1 MRFSHLHIHS
11 HYSLLD
17 GLPKIDELLD
27 WAKKLNMDSLALTDH
42 GNMYGVV
49 EFYQKAKAQGI
60 KPIIGVEFYLAT
72 DGMQNR
78 RPNIDNKQYHLVLLA
93 KNLQGYKNLIKLTTQ
108 AWLEGFYYKPRIDHE
123 LLKKHSQGLI
133 CLSGCLKGAI
143 PQAILAKDY
152 EKTKKLCLEYQELF
166 GQDGFYLE
174 IQDHPNLPNQII
186 ANQEI
191 IKLSKK
197 LNIPLIATND
207 VHYLHKE
214 DAEAQDI
221 LICLQTQKKM
231 ADTNRM
237 TFVGE
242 DYSMRSQEQM
252 INSFKDIPEAIEN
265 TRKIVEMCNL
275 EIPLKEI
282 LLPHFD
288 VPDNLDA
295 NLSSAFLQD
304 AESHKK
310 NLLDINSQS
319 AKLMPDSKNALDKYL
334 EKLCYQ
340 GLKQK
345 FPECKEEILSRLKY
359 ELETIERTGF
369 ASYLL
374 IVQDFVNWAKKN
386 KIVVGPGRGSAP
398 GSLVSYVLNITEID
412 PIKYNLLFERF
423 LNPERISMPDIDLD
437 FADDRRNEVIKYIE
451 EKYGKNHV
459 AQIATFGTMAARAS
473 IRDCGRVLSMEYN
486 FCDKIAKMIIGSSIQ
501 DSIDNAPE
509 LKNLFNTDSGV
520 KKLLEISKK
529 LEGVARHIST
539 HACGIVITKNSLDNY
554 VPLQHPTQDDK
565 TIVTQYSMNIV
576 ENLGLLKIDIL
587 GLKNLTILQK
597 TIKLIELN
605 HSVKIDLNQIPLDDK
620 KTFELFKE
628 GKTTG
633 VFQLESSGMKRCL
646 KQLKPNNFE
655 DIIAMVS
662 LYRPG
667 PMEWIP
673 DYIAGKHGRKKMS
686 YLHPKLEP
694 ILKKTYGICIYQ
706 EQVMEIAK
714 TLAGFSLAKA
724 DILRKAVGKKIH
736 ALLIEQKEK
745 FIQGCVSNGISQKI
759 AEEVFVFIIEPFADY
774 GFNKSHATCYAL
786 IGYWTAYLKTHFPC
800 EFMASLLT
808 SDQNNIDRIAI
819 EINECKEMKIK
830 ILSPDINESFA
841 NFTAI
846 HQGKSSAFLRDIK
859 SKEKNLLNIHSFP
872 QQIIR
877 FGLSA
882 IKNVGDKIIEVIIEK
897 RKEKGKFKSMED
909 FAQRIN
915 HKDLNKKSLE
925 SLIKCGAFDQF
936 GERSQFL
943 ENSEEI
949 LNYNRKINKIENS
962 DQVNLFD
969 FLSLGT
975 LPKLNLSAKGGYSAK
990 DGHNTSDEKTTKPI
1004 DENQNLAWE
1013 KELLGFY
1020 VSKHPFEKIRILFK
1034 EIISPYSKLKNYN
1047 SKNNYIQTA
1056 GLITKIQ
1063 KVFTRQLKELMLFVT
1078 IEDGISSLE
1087 ILIFPSILK
1096 RNSEIWQENK
1106 MVLIRGKLSNKDE
1119 SVKLLVDEAE
1129 EITEENIQSLI
1140 KKYKNFIPKPKSF
1153 SHEWSIPLETPR
1165 YPMEQQK
1172 NNEPVEKQKPI
1183 NSICINLSSTVDQD
1197 LIQKLK
1203 NILINHPG
1211 KQQVYFNYKNNGR
1224 DQKIATNLF
1233 INYNEE
1239 IKEEI
1244 KKLLI

>member
-1 MRFSHLHIHS
+1 MKFSHLHIHS

-27 WAKKLNMDSLALTDH
+27 YTKKLNMDSLALTDH
-42 GNMYGVV
+42 GNMYGVI

-60 KPIIGVEFYLAT
+60 KPIIGVEFYLAI
-72 DGMQNR
+72 DGMYNKR
-78 RPNIDNKQYHLVLLA
+78 SNIDNKQYHLVLLA
-93 KNLQGYKNLIKLTTQ
+93 KNLQGYKNLIKLTTK
-108 AWLEGFYYKPRIDHE
+108 AWTEGFYYKPRIDYE
-123 LLKKHSQGLI
+123 LLKEYSHGLI

-152 EKTKKLCLEYQELF
+152 EKTKRLCLEYQELF
-166 GQDGFYLE
+166 GQEGFYLE
-174 IQDHPNLPNQII
+174 IQDHPSLSNQII

-197 LNIPLIATND
+197 LNIPLVATND

-252 INSFKDIPEAIEN
+252 INSFQNTPEAIEN
-265 TRKIVEMCNL
+265 TQKIVEMCAL

-282 LLPHFD
+282 LLPHFEVPKNID
-288 VPDNLDA
+288 VN
-295 NLSSAFLQD
+295 
-304 AESHKK
+304 
-310 NLLDINSQS
+310 
-319 AKLMPDSKNALDKYL
+319 KYL

-345 FPECKEEILSRLKY
+345 FPEYKKEILSRLKY
-359 ELETIERTGF
+359 ELEIIERTGF

-386 KIVVGPGRGSAP
+386 EIVVGPGRGSAP

-423 LNPERISMPDIDLD
+423 LNPERINMPDIDLD

-473 IRDCGRVLSMEYN
+473 IRDCGRVLNMEYS

-501 DSIDNAPE
+501 DSIDNVPE
-509 LKNLFNTDSGV
+509 LKNLFNVDVRV

-605 HSVKIDLNQIPLDDK
+605 HNVKINLNQIPLDDK
-620 KTFELFKE
+620 KTFELFKK

-633 VFQLESSGMKRCL
+633 IFQLESSGMKRYL

-686 YLHPKLEP
+686 YLHPRLEP
-694 ILKKTYGICIYQ
+694 ILEKTYGICIYQ

-714 TLAGFSLAKA
+714 ELAGFSLAKA

-736 ALLIEQKEK
+736 TLLIEQKEK
-745 FIQGCVSNGISQKI
+745 FIQGCVLNGIAQKI

-786 IGYWTAYLKTHFPC
+786 IGYWTAYLKAYFPC

-846 HQGKSSAFLRDIK
+846 YQGK
-859 SKEKNLLNIHSFP
+859 

-897 RKEKGKFKSMED
+897 REEKGKFKSMED
-909 FAQRIN
+909 FVQRIN

-936 GERSQFL
+936 RERAQFL

-962 DQVNLFD
+962 NQVNLFD
-969 FLSLGT
+969 FFPSNA
-975 LPKLNLSAKGGYSAK
+975 LPKLNLKI
-990 DGHNTSDEKTTKPI
+990 TKPI
-1004 DENQNLAWE
+1004 DENQNFAWE

-1020 VSKHPFEKIRILFK
+1020 ISKHPFEKIRLLLK
-1034 EIISPYSKLKNYN
+1034 EIISSYPELKNYN
-1047 SKNNYIQTA
+1047 SKYNYIQTA

-1078 IEDGISSLE
+1078 IEDGLNVLE
-1087 ILIFPSILK
+1087 ILVFPSVLK
-1096 RNSEIWQENK
+1096 RNFEIWQENK
-1106 MVLIRGKLSNKDE
+1106 MVLVRGKLSNKDE
-1119 SVKLLVDEAE
+1119 SIKLLVDEVE

-1140 KKYKNFIPKPKSF
+1140 KKYKNFIFTSRGF
-1153 SHEWSIPLETPR
+1153 L
-1165 YPMEQQK
+1165 
-1172 NNEPVEKQKPI
+1172 
-1183 NSICINLSSTVDQD
+1183 
-1197 LIQKLK
+1197 
-1203 NILINHPG
+1203 
-1211 KQQVYFNYKNNGR
+1211 R
-1224 DQKIATNLF
+1224 D
-1233 INYNEE
+1233 
-1239 IKEEI
+1239 
-1244 KKLLI
+1244 